1 MKTNRRT
8 NLMLTLVVITAGLIA
23 GTVFANEPPGDDG
36 IDALLDK
43 PVSIVGNPELTLPE
57 GLRVLAAAA
66 GVPLV
71 IQNVPSEPLN
81 VAVREPRPF
90 RTVLNLI
97 ADLNNLTWWVR
108 DDLLIVSPTVEA
120 MPASPDEPA
129 IQTFKVRRPE
139 QVADSLRLRF
149 PSADVQVDPT
159 SQALVVQGSRAQLNQ
174 IERALPEVQAAADAV
189 PEPASRL
196 VDLQGVQNEAQT
208 LLGRIDAR
216 ITLQPLPS
224 LGLVQITY
232 PQDEA
237 DRVMD
242 AIAQLEALRPTFRR
256 YDLSHARPDRIAES
270 LTAVINSLGFDA
282 DIQNHPDSNAL
293 FVSATP
299 SGHARIERLIAD
311 YDRPRNQV
319 RIRVRI
325 YEVLES
331 HAKQLGLNFTG
342 GVGVVEG
349 GLGRELASLA
359 FGRPTE
365 LTPFTVTGT
374 LDTLVEQNLARNVDD
389 ANLVVANDTTATFTS
404 GGTVQILTR
413 SSDGESGT
421 TTVDYGTLIEV
432 TPLIA
437 RDGNVNLEF
446 DISLSDFTGELE
458 GLTGL
463 RLTEKRIANT
473 LNVPDG
479 SVVVAG
485 GLLQSGEATTES
497 GIPVLKDIPVLGG
510 LFRNDSLSRERSDL
524 VITLEVDVASPT
536 IPNTSQQH

>member
-1 MKTNRRT
+1 M
-8 NLMLTLVVITAGLIA
+8 
-23 GTVFANEPPGDDG
+23 
-36 IDALLDK
+36 
-43 PVSIVGNPELTLPE
+43 
-57 GLRVLAAAA
+57 
-66 GVPLV
+66 
-71 IQNVPSEPLN
+71 
-81 VAVREPRPF
+81 
-90 RTVLNLI
+90 I

-120 MPASPDEPA
+120 MPANPGEP
-129 IQTFKVRRPE
+129 IVQTFNVRRPDA
-139 QVADSLRLRF
+139 VADSLALRF
-149 PSADVQVDPT
+149 PNADVQVDPT
-159 SQALVVQGSRAQLNQ
+159 SQTLVVQAPRDIVNQ
-174 IERALPEVQAAADAV
+174 IERALPEVQAAADAA
-189 PEPASRL
+189 PQPASRL
-196 VDLQGVQNEAQT
+196 VDLQGVQSEAQT

-216 ITLQPLPS
+216 ISLQPLPS
-224 LGLVQITY
+224 LGLVQVTY
-232 PQDEA
+232 PQQHA
-237 DRVMD
+237 DAVMD
-242 AIAQLEALRPTFRR
+242 AIAQLEALRPTLRR
-256 YDLSHARPDRIAES
+256 YDLSHARPARIAES
-270 LTAVINSLGFDA
+270 LTAVIASLGLDA
-282 DIQNHPDSNAL
+282 DIQNHADSNAL
-293 FVSATP
+293 FVSANP
-299 SGHARIERLIAD
+299 SAHARIERLIAEF
-311 YDRPRNQV
+311 DRPRNQV

-342 GVGVVEG
+342 GVGVIEG
-349 GLGRELASLA
+349 TLGRELASLA

-404 GGTVQILTR
+404 GGTVRILSR
-413 SSDGESGT
+413 SSDGETGT
-421 TTVDYGTLIEV
+421 TTVDFGTLIEV

-437 RDGNVNLEF
+437 RDGNVNLQF

-473 LNVPDG
+473 LSVPDG

-485 GLLQSGEATTES
+485 GLLQSGEATSET
-497 GIPVLKDIPVLGG
+497 GIPVLKDIPLLGG

-536 IPNTSQQH
+536 IPTAAQRP

>member
-1 MKTNRRT
+1 MNTNRLQIRV
-8 NLMLTLVVITAGLIA
+8 LALVVMTGSLIA
-23 GTVFANEPPGDDG
+23 GTVFANDPPGDDS
-36 IDALLDK
+36 IDVRLNN

-71 IQNVPSEPLN
+71 IQDVPNEPLN

-90 RTVLNLI
+90 RSVLNLI

-108 DDLLIVSPTVEA
+108 DELLIISPTVEA
-120 MPASPDEPA
+120 MPTNPSEPA
-129 IQTFKVRRPE
+129 IRTFPVRKPQE
-139 QVADSLRLRF
+139 VADSLKLRF
-149 PSADVQVDPT
+149 PSVTIQVDLN
-159 SQALVVQGSRAQLNQ
+159 SQALVVQGSREQLSQ
-174 IERALPEVQAAADAV
+174 IERVLPEIQATVDAA
-189 PEPASRL
+189 PQPASRL
-196 VDLQGVQNEAQT
+196 VDLQGLQNEAQT
-208 LLGRIDAR
+208 LFADIDAR
-216 ITLQPLPS
+216 ISLQSLPS
-224 LGLVQITY
+224 LGLVQVTY
-232 PQDEA
+232 PQDQA

-242 AIAQLEALRPTFRR
+242 AIAQLEALRPTLRR
-256 YDLSHARPDRIAES
+256 YDLSYARPAGIADS
-270 LTAVINSLGFDA
+270 LTEIINSLGLDA
-282 DIQNHPDSNAL
+282 NIQNNADSNAL
-293 FVSATP
+293 FISANP
-299 SGHARIERLIAD
+299 SAHARIERLIAEF
-311 YDRPRNQV
+311 DRPRNQV

-331 HAKQLGLNFTG
+331 HAKQLGFNFTG
-342 GVGVVEG
+342 GVGVIEG

-359 FGRPTE
+359 FGRPQE

-374 LDTLVEQNLARNVDD
+374 LDTLVEQNLARSVDD
-389 ANLVVANDTTATFTS
+389 ANLVVANDTTASFTS
-404 GGTVQILTR
+404 GGTVQILSR
-413 SSDGESGT
+413 SSEGETGT
-421 TTVDYGTLIEV
+421 TTVDFGTLIEV

-437 RDGNVNLEF
+437 RDGNVNLQF

-485 GLLQSGEATTES
+485 GLLQSGEATNET
-497 GIPVLKDIPVLGG
+497 GIPVFKDIPLLGG

-536 IPNTSQQH
+536 IPHSVQ